1 MLFDNI
7 TTLENN
13 MFLEKEGTIVLSSR
27 DSENGTSIIVSDEH
41 ITLTNNGM
49 YGGISVSDQG
59 IVIQG
64 DVFFTAE
71 GTSIKK
77 GNYSENPNSA
87 KIFTYTETIEL
98 EANAK
103 EKLVEVASKLGIN
116 TGELTKGGIMQ
127 LMTNVGGSAGIAVP
141 HVHTMMFKHV
151 HRVEPAYLYR
161 IPNAIKI
168 FTGAFEPIYD
178 FFKTLGS

>member
-1 MLFDNI
+1 MLFNNI

-13 MFLEKEGTIVLSSR
+13 MFREKEGMIVLSNR
-27 DSENGTSIIVSDEH
+27 DSENGTSLRISDEH
-41 ITLTNNGM
+41 IILTNNGM
-49 YGGISVSDQG
+49 YGGISVCDQG

-71 GTSIKK
+71 GTTIKK

-103 EKLVEVASKLGIN
+103 EKLAEAAGKLGIN

-127 LMTNVGGSAGIAVP
+127 LMTSVGGSAGIAVP

-161 IPNAIKI
+161 IPNVIKV
-168 FTGAFEPIYD
+168 FTSACGSIYD